1 MLLPW
6 TQKAHYAETLMMQDM
21 SENIEEEE
29 IPRVYSVEC
38 PAVRGLRS
46 VCDCCKIGMK

>member
-1 MLLPW
+1 M
-6 TQKAHYAETLMMQDM
+6 KDM